1 MRGKAR
7 ANPSATAVSR
17 SAPGSETG
25 PWARLAPLLLESAR
39 TLINGR
45 EECTL
50 ARDVCRLLARR
61 GGYRAVWICLKPE
74 GSPGGFRL
82 SASCGAGSV
91 SAASAC
97 GVCGAEP
104 QKSCPIVSAGKSV
117 AGGPCGLLS
126 LHLKE
131 GRQVLGMLHL
141 KLRSK
146 ATAGPEELQ
155 ALEGLAGN
163 VALRIARL
171 RAGWQHRQAKN
182 AIIDTLRRFHASL
195 QATPLVAIQRVDRAG
210 LVRYWNEASTGL
222 YGFAPE
228 RAFNHRLSD
237 LLLEGEEAAA
247 FDRLLQSAWDTGLSA
262 APADWRVACADGNRR
277 CMCASLIPIR
287 EQDRVVDMFCMEVDV
302 TGRRRAEKALRDSE
316 ALYRNLVDAAP
327 LAVLVHQ
334 DGMVRFANAAAL
346 ELLGA
351 NQPDDLC
358 WRPLASL
365 VHPDAQERLE
375 DLSRDG
381 PHRPVELELVR
392 LDGGVVDAEVA
403 CLALHWENQP
413 AEQWLI
419 RDRTLT
425 NRIQWEL
432 EAAREKL
439 ARIFE
444 SSPAAIL
451 ICSLPDHRLIEANP
465 AFWRLIGYERKEL
478 LGRSLAELEIWDEDQ
493 TGLMPPVS
501 RRQAPR
507 MPSFEV
513 PLRTRAGDLRHML
526 ISVDDFDFGDQR
538 SRLLIMMDVTERK
551 HLESDLRESQ
561 KLEAMGLL
569 ARGVAHDLNNILTV
583 IQGHQSL
590 IPLGSRLSPQAQTSL
605 AGISEAVAQAS
616 ELTRQLLTFSRK
628 RQFEARRVDLNELIG
643 SVARLL
649 RPMLGKQTQL
659 ELECAPGLGL
669 VWADPGMIEQV
680 ILNLGA
686 NARDAMPQGGRLTLT
701 TELRFVRK
709 PPASLQPAAA
719 GGDYLCLSVRDTGR
733 GIPRENLARV
743 FEPFFTTKSV
753 AKGTGLGLATVRHI
767 VEQHQGWIE
776 VDSAEGRGTTF
787 RVFLPA
793 VVKSEPAVSKSI
805 LAPAPEGARQTIL
818 LVEDEPAVRD
828 LARQVLERA
837 GYRVLAAEN
846 GTSATRLWRRHGAA
860 IRLLIADLVLPGG
873 LDGGELAQRLQ
884 AERPDLRVIL
894 STGYGTDFDDG
905 RWQALAAAR
914 LLPKP
919 FSPDALARYVRECLE
934 ES

>member
-1 MRGKAR
+1 MRGKVR
-7 ANPSATAVSR
+7 VHPGATAVSR
-17 SAPGSETG
+17 SAPEAEIG
-25 PWARLAPLLLESAR
+25 PWSRLAPLLTECAR

-45 EECTL
+45 DESTL
-50 ARDVCRLLARR
+50 ARDVCRLLTRR

-74 GSPGGFRL
+74 GSSGGFRL
-82 SASCGAGSV
+82 SASCGAGSAL
-91 SAASAC
+91 AASAC
-97 GVCGAEP
+97 GVCGADP
-104 QKSCPIVSAGKSV
+104 RNICPIPSPGRSGARDAS
-117 AGGPCGLLS
+117 GLVS
-126 LHLKE
+126 LHLRE
-131 GRQVLGMLHL
+131 GRDLLGMLHI
-141 KLRSK
+141 KLRSNV
-146 ATAGPEELQ
+146 AASPEELQ

-171 RAGWQHRQAKN
+171 RAGRQHRQAKN

-228 RAFNHRLSD
+228 RALNRRLSD

-247 FDRLLQSAWDTGLSA
+247 FDRLVQSAWDTGHGA
-262 APADWRVACADGNRR
+262 APADWKVACADGSRR
-277 CMCASLIPIR
+277 CMSASLIPIR
-287 EQDRVVDMFCMEVDV
+287 EEGRVVDMFCMEVDV

-346 ELLGA
+346 ELFGA
-351 NQPDDLC
+351 NQPDELC

-375 DLSRDG
+375 ALSGDG
-381 PHRPVELELVR
+381 PRRPVELELVR

-439 ARIFE
+439 ARIFQ

-478 LGRSLAELEIWDEDQ
+478 LGRTLAELEIWGEDQ
-493 TGLMPPVS
+493 PALMPASP
-501 RRQAPR
+501 RQARR

-526 ISVDDFDFGDQR
+526 ISVEDFDFGDQR
-538 SRLLIMMDVTERK
+538 SRLLIMIDVTERK
-551 HLESDLRESQ
+551 RLESDLRESQ

-605 AGISEAVAQAS
+605 AGIGEAVAQAS

-628 RQFEARRVDLNELIG
+628 RQFEARRVDINELIG
-643 SVARLL
+643 GVARLL
-649 RPMLGKQTQL
+649 RPTLGKQIQL

-686 NARDAMPQGGRLTLT
+686 NARDAMPQGGRLTFT

-719 GGDYLCLSVRDTGR
+719 GGDYLCLTVRDTGR
-733 GIPRENLARV
+733 GIARENLGRV
-743 FEPFFTTKSV
+743 FEPFFTTKAV

-793 VVKSEPAVSKSI
+793 VAKSEVAAPKSK

-860 IRLLIADLVLPGG
+860 VRLLIADLVLPGG

-894 STGYGTDFDDG
+894 STGYGMDFDDG